1 MNISVIFPPSSLY
14 PDRAIRNFRTP
25 ERILCSLET
34 SIDGFRGPKHGEMF
48 GGIFIDHPSKW
59 AVKLAHIA
67 EYLTGRL
74 GVDEIDETDY
84 WKDLIV
90 YYKT

>member
-1 MNISVIFPPSSLY
+1 M
-14 PDRAIRNFRTP
+14 AK
-25 ERILCSLET
+25 CSA
-34 SIDGFRGPKHGEMF
+34 
-48 GGIFIDHPSKW
+48 GIFIDHPSKW